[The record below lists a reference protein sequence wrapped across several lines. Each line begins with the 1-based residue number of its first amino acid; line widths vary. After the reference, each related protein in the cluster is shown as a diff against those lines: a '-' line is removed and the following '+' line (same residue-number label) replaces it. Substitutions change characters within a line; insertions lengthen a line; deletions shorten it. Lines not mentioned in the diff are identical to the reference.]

1 VLISRSSPPPEAFPN
16 RAVGRLLQCPDTDF
30 RRETFTTLQGSLDA
44 TARMVASLPGSV
56 RPNAKRQPPKTFT
69 PELSPKVITHLQSR
83 V

>member
-1 VLISRSSPPPEAFPN
+1 VPISRSSSPPEAFPN
-16 RAVGRLLQCPDTDF
+16 RAVGRLLQVPDTDF
-30 RRETFTTLQGSLDA
+30 SRETFTTLQVSLDA

-69 PELSPKVITHLQSR
+69 PELSPEAITRLRSR